1 MTDQERDLY
10 NELAFLFHHG
20 LIQPKE
26 YPALEKLA
34 IELQEKGAGH

>member
-10 NELAFLFHHG
+10 NELAFLFHHS

-34 IELQEKGAGH
+34 IELQEKEAA

>member
-10 NELAFLFHHG
+10 NELAFLFYHKI
-20 LIQPKE
+20 IQAKE

-34 IELQEKGAGH
+34 VELQEKEAA